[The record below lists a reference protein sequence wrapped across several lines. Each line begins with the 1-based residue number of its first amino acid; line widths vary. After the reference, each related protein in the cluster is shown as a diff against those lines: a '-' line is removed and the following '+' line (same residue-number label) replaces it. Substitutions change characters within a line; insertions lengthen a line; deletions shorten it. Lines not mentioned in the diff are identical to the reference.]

1 MPNQLAFDLPA
12 KPALGRED
20 FFVSPANANAVAMV
34 EAWNTWPNRK
44 LALVGPSGAGKTHLA
59 HVWAELASAR
69 IVSATALPQL
79 DIPELA
85 SRNIALE
92 DVAMIA
98 GNPQAETALFHLH
111 NLTLAQNHSLLIT
124 ADLAPA
130 RWGLTL
136 PDLKSRMEST
146 TSVIIES
153 PDDTLLA
160 ALMVKLFT
168 DRQLSPTPETIPFL
182 IRHIDR
188 SFDMARRVVSAL
200 DDAALSQ
207 GREINRK
214 LAGDVL
220 DGMRG

>member
-34 EAWNTWPNRK
+34 EAWNTWPNHK

-111 NLTLAQNHSLLIT
+111 NLALAQNHSLLIT

-160 ALMVKLFT
+160 AVMMKLFT